1 MQTHDKIRQLREL
14 KKITQEE
21 FAEQLAMSPS
31 GYSKIERGES
41 KLNLDKLQKIADL
54 LAVSI
59 VDLLPT
65 EGNIIHHLNGAVNF
79 QGTYHQYTG
88 NNQDEIARLQLIIDH
103 QKELL
108 IQKEKELAIKDE
120 MLALYRTTQS
130 KNSF

>member
-21 FAEQLAMSPS
+21 FAEKLSMSPS

-65 EGNIIHHLNGAVNF
+65 ESNIIHNLNGAVNF

-88 NNQDEIARLQLIIDH
+88 NSQEEVTRLLLIIDH

-108 IQKEKELAIKDE
+108 IQKDKELEAKDE
-120 MLALYRTTQS
+120 LIRMYKAQQ
-130 KNSF
+130 NH

>member
-1 MQTHDKIRQLREL
+1 
-14 KKITQEE
+14 
-21 FAEQLAMSPS
+21 MSPS

-65 EGNIIHHLNGAVNF
+65 ESNIIHNLNGAVNF

-88 NNQDEIARLQLIIDH
+88 NSQEEVTRLLLIIDH

-108 IQKEKELAIKDE
+108 IQKDKELEVKDE
-120 MLALYRTTQS
+120 LIRMYKAQQ
-130 KNSF
+130 NH

>member
-21 FAEQLAMSPS
+21 FAEKLSMSPS

-65 EGNIIHHLNGAVNF
+65 ESNIIHNLNGAVNF

-88 NNQDEIARLQLIIDH
+88 NSQEEVTRLLLIIDH

-108 IQKEKELAIKDE
+108 IQKDKELEAKDE
-120 MLALYRTTQS
+120 LIKLYKAQQ
-130 KNSF
+130 NH

>member
-1 MQTHDKIRQLREL
+1 MQTHEKIRQLREL

-41 KLNLDKLQKIADL
+41 KLNLDRLQKIADL

-65 EGNIIHHLNGAVNF
+65 ESNIVHHLNGAINF
-79 QGTYHQYTG
+79 QGTYHQYIG
-88 NNQDEIARLQLIIDH
+88 SSQDEIERLQLIIKH

-108 IQKEKELAIKDE
+108 SQKEKELAIKDE
-120 MLALYRTTQS
+120 MIALYRSTH
-130 KNSF
+130 K

>member
-21 FAEQLAMSPS
+21 FAEKLSMSPS

-65 EGNIIHHLNGAVNF
+65 ESNIIHNLNGAVNF

-88 NNQDEIARLQLIIDH
+88 NSQEEVTRLLLIIDH

-108 IQKEKELAIKDE
+108 IQKDKELEVKDE
-120 MLALYRTTQS
+120 LIRMYKAQQ
-130 KNSF
+130 NH

>member
-21 FAEQLAMSPS
+21 FAEKLSMSPS

-65 EGNIIHHLNGAVNF
+65 ESNIIHNLNCKTN
-79 QGTYHQYTG
+79 
-88 NNQDEIARLQLIIDH
+88 
-103 QKELL
+103 
-108 IQKEKELAIKDE
+108 
-120 MLALYRTTQS
+120 
-130 KNSF
+130 

>member
-65 EGNIIHHLNGAVNF
+65 ESNIIHNLNGAINF
-79 QGTYHQYTG
+79 QGTYHQYTTTP
-88 NNQDEIARLQLIIDH
+88 QDEIAKLLLTIEH
-103 QKELL
+103 QQQMLA
-108 IQKEKELAIKDE
+108 QKDRELAIKDE
-120 MLALYRTTQS
+120 MIALYRKHIEAT
-130 KNSF
+130 K

>member
-21 FAEQLAMSPS
+21 FAEKLSMSPS

-65 EGNIIHHLNGAVNF
+65 ESNIIHNLNGAVNF

-88 NNQDEIARLQLIIDH
+88 NNQEEVTRLLLIIDH

-108 IQKEKELAIKDE
+108 LQKDKELEAKDE
-120 MLALYRTTQS
+120 LIKLYKAQQ
-130 KNSF
+130 NH